1 LTPASTNWTNLIA
14 DGAALKLGF
23 GGLAN
28 THAAITTAAA
38 PTAPTTLA
46 ANANNHVTN
55 PQWIK
60 SVNFTAAGYKDLSKD
75 PAAAANSW
83 YSKNQAALTGQSL
96 QKYKVGPWFAH
107 VEVNLGKN
115 AYFSS
120 TGIMKNVYTAEG
132 CQSAASSGFYY
143 SPGHVPSA
151 TTEICPALNSWGDHW
166 SVTVRNT
173 TSGATAQ
180 PDTIVHGN
188 RVTKAA
194 VLTAGSFAAQTS
206 AVTTAYF
213 ANSLPSVATDLKDLA
228 ASKLV
233 GTKNDTDL
241 AYTSGVIGV
250 PTTLGT
256 TLTLGAE
263 SLCSTDKWESATACH
278 GVTTWKQV
286 SGTEPTHDADG
297 KFVFVHWLGDNLTT
311 RDIFS
316 IEAKDTYSF
325 VVHEHRAIVGGYP
338 YGSSITANAFPN
350 GDGAGDNNKQV
361 VGVAQDYW
369 GVSNSFAVGDKIG
382 ATSTVLGAA
391 ALLSVLSFF

>member
-1 LTPASTNWTNLIA
+1 MATTTAAKVPAGAAWSLESGQTLTAKATLTPSATTWTNVIA
-14 DGAALKLGF
+14 DGAALRLGF

-28 THAAITTAAA
+28 SHAAITSSTT
-38 PTAPTTLA
+38 PTAPAAIA

-115 AYFSS
+115 AYFNSS

-132 CQSAASSGFYY
+132 CQTATSSGFYY
-143 SPGHVPSA
+143 SPGHVPTA

-194 VLTAGSFAAQTS
+194 VLTSGSFAAHTT

-241 AYTSGVIGV
+241 AYTAGVISA

-256 TLTLGAE
+256 ALTL
-263 SLCSTDKWESATACH
+263 
-278 GVTTWKQV
+278 
-286 SGTEPTHDADG
+286 
-297 KFVFVHWLGDNLTT
+297 
-311 RDIFS
+311 
-316 IEAKDTYSF
+316 
-325 VVHEHRAIVGGYP
+325 
-338 YGSSITANAFPN
+338 
-350 GDGAGDNNKQV
+350 
-361 VGVAQDYW
+361 
-369 GVSNSFAVGDKIG
+369 
-382 ATSTVLGAA
+382 
-391 ALLSVLSFF
+391 